1 MNKCVIIGGAD
12 IGNYER
18 ARSFINDGDYV
29 IYCDCGLRHMEPLG
43 VKPSL
48 IIGDFDSYSDPGID
62 VETIVLPVAKDDT
75 DTVYAV
81 KTGIGRGFRDFV
93 LLGVIGGR
101 TDHTLVNIYAL
112 FYLDA
117 HGCKA
122 VAADDYSEMEVIS
135 SRCESADGVKKC
147 IPGTACVTETY
158 PFFSLVNMTGNARG
172 VTIRGAKFCIED
184 AEITSE
190 YQYATSNEVL
200 PGHKA
205 EISVRDGRLLLI
217 RDIK

>member
-81 KTGIGRGFRDFV
+81 KTGIGRDSVILCCSESLAAGQITHLSIYTRSSISMHMGARRLQQMIILKWKSFP
-93 LLGVIGGR
+93 LGVNQ
-101 TDHTLVNIYAL
+101 L
-112 FYLDA
+112 
-117 HGCKA
+117 
-122 VAADDYSEMEVIS
+122 
-135 SRCESADGVKKC
+135 
-147 IPGTACVTETY
+147 TE
-158 PFFSLVNMTGNARG
+158 
-172 VTIRGAKFCIED
+172 
-184 AEITSE
+184 
-190 YQYATSNEVL
+190 
-200 PGHKA
+200 
-205 EISVRDGRLLLI
+205 
-217 RDIK
+217 